1 MRSFFLQKP
10 LLRLLTPLVVGSI
23 AYLLIL
29 LVNNN
34 ILQLQAYF
42 LGAELY
48 FCLGLALLMQEGLW
62 WILRPI
68 GKLSWSQAVGVVVRR
83 RTIGAIVLIVTL
95 VASAVWAYY
104 SFALGFAPS
113 SGELLMFCGVFT
125 VLGGLL
131 ISLKVSH
138 SLLLLDNEEA
148 LAAEAAMKEH
158 IAADFNQFKQ
168 GINPDLLF
176 ESLETL
182 IVFIHTN
189 TDQADDLLDKLAV
202 VYRYVLSKRK
212 QELVPLGEELQIL
225 EELLA
230 LFRLLPYRKIQ
241 LDTRITD
248 ASLVLI
254 PGSLLFLTELI
265 IRTSIV
271 MESQDLPL
279 LIYEEADHL
288 VLQYPA
294 LERLQN
300 RLSNSSLQP
309 IRERY
314 MVYTTAEVEMRKE
327 GEQKLIFIPK
337 LVMEEV

>member
-176 ESLETL
+176 VMSFECKRFRTSHERRMHLEDPELTTGSMTAL
-182 IVFIHTN
+182 EIAMSAAKPNDKTVTWLRQRCARVSRETMIEMKEQEIMNKFL
-189 TDQADDLLDKLAV
+189 QAEDLDAERIRENAIFEK
-202 VYRYVLSKRK
+202 
-212 QELVPLGEELQIL
+212 I
-225 EELLA
+225 
-230 LFRLLPYRKIQ
+230 RKI
-241 LDTRITD
+241 D
-248 ASLVLI
+248 AKRDAKSL
-254 PGSLLFLTELI
+254 FF
-265 IRTSIV
+265 
-271 MESQDLPL
+271 D
-279 LIYEEADHL
+279 
-288 VLQYPA
+288 
-294 LERLQN
+294 
-300 RLSNSSLQP
+300 
-309 IRERY
+309 
-314 MVYTTAEVEMRKE
+314 
-327 GEQKLIFIPK
+327 QKSTLGRPR
-337 LVMEEV
+337 VD